1 MTFTLQAESTEDA
14 LLESLAYFADDLIE
28 RAQDYGR
35 YNPKEVKE
43 QILWTIT
50 KALGDMDATHF

>member
-28 RAQDYGR
+28 RASNSGH

-43 QILWTIT
+43 QILWTVSR
-50 KALGDMDATHF
+50 ALGDMDSTHF